1 MTALE
6 GKQAAEGRTMKKK
19 RFRGGQ
25 FRGRD
30 LDRRSGRMSRLG
42 DGLSAW
48 LSARGMEPRRMLLD
62 QLYKNWDIVLGEDL
76 SPLAHP
82 LGSRKSVLLVG
93 CEDSCSMQEL
103 SFAIPE
109 ILERVNAFMDEE
121 YFTRVELHLLM
132 GRDGLRKVE
141 ISRVPERYVP
151 PRPRDLGHL
160 HLPPDSPVAACY
172 EAYVR
177 CFDKTR

>member
-1 MTALE
+1 
-6 GKQAAEGRTMKKK
+6 MKKK

-121 YFTRVELHLLM
+121 YFTKVELHLLM